1 MDMVRKTQGLMIMD
15 NNLLGNFKPKR
26 WFEEIKINQTLDPVY
41 KIATKQQLVMY
52 AGASRDFVPI
62 HYDYQVAQNAG
73 HDQVIIHGALK
84 TAWLSQFV
92 SQWAGLN
99 SFILELEV
107 QYRAID
113 FPGEK
118 LICNGKVAK
127 KTLGEFYG
135 IVDIEINLEKENGQ
149 ISVPGKAKLAIP
161 SKEKILE

>member
-1 MDMVRKTQGLMIMD
+1 MVRKTQGLMIMD
-15 NNLLGNFKPKR
+15 NNLLGSFKPKR

-99 SFILELEV
+99 SFIFDLSILFDLMLEEV
-107 QYRAID
+107 
-113 FPGEK
+113 K
-118 LICNGKVAK
+118 
-127 KTLGEFYG
+127 
-135 IVDIEINLEKENGQ
+135 
-149 ISVPGKAKLAIP
+149 KAKISLAFILSEFLY
-161 SKEKILE
+161 SKYSTS